1 MWGWEGR
8 TWRRAALRT
17 LGALCTLAVVPTR
30 QLPTL
35 GTVYKDRNV
44 EDMDEDAFKALV
56 QQDRRMPQAPMWSLG
71 QK

>member
-1 MWGWEGR
+1 MGR
-8 TWRRAALRT
+8 THLAQGRLSALSAPCVRKPY
-17 LGALCTLAVVPTR
+17 VPTR